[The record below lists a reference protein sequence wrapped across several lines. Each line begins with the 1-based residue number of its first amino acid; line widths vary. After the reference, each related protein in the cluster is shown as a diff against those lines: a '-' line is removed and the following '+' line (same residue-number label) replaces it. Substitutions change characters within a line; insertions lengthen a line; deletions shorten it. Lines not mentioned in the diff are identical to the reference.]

1 MSGLRKIDGDVACA
15 ARINARF
22 VTDLEPGITTRALT
36 GFDPRKGADHNASW
50 VLCELS
56 FCESDIYI
64 SLPITCISM
73 CGRYAQSLNTSE
85 LAEEF
90 GIGVTTPA
98 EELPSTW
105 NIAPTNPIYIV
116 RASQTIAEQRELS
129 IASWGIMAHW
139 HQSEAEARA
148 SQSHAINARSESIH
162 EKPTFRNAFRTQR
175 CLVPADGYYEWA
187 TALGKYSPKQPFY
200 ISSSKTRSLPIAGI
214 WSTWKSMEGEII
226 QSAAIITREAVG
238 ELATI
243 HSRMPVMMPRDRWDA
258 WLDPSQHD
266 VELLISLM
274 NNPQPDDGLV
284 ARPVSSEVNLVRNN
298 SPRLIEPITLGEPET
313 LF

>member
-1 MSGLRKIDGDVACA
+1 M
-15 ARINARF
+15 
-22 VTDLEPGITTRALT
+22 
-36 GFDPRKGADHNASW
+36 
-50 VLCELS
+50 
-56 FCESDIYI
+56 

-73 CGRYAQSLNTSE
+73 CGRYAQTLNTSE

-90 GIGVTTPA
+90 GIGAQTPA

-116 RASQTIAEQRELS
+116 RASQTIAKQKELS
-129 IASWGIMAHW
+129 TASWGIMAHW
-139 HQSEAEARA
+139 HQNEAEARA

-175 CLVPADGYYEWA
+175 CLIPADGYYEWA

-200 ISSSKTRSLPIAGI
+200 ISSTKTRSLSIAGI

-226 QSAAIITREAVG
+226 QSAAIITREAVND
-238 ELATI
+238 LATI

-258 WLDPSQHD
+258 WLDPGQHD

-274 NNPQPDDGLV
+274 NNPQPDDGLI

-298 SPRLIEPITLGEPET
+298 NPRLIEAIALGEPET